1 MFLPSH
7 ELAYKTLLGGSS
19 RASVNLYGS
28 VKNLGGRIL
37 EEFEDLIYHDRS
49 PNEVGVDSHKRYQ
62 KIVLLAPGVYKLDL
76 IVKDTIS
83 GKIGHFERRLD
94 LPRSVSQEL
103 SLSALVL
110 ANRIMP
116 SGDESLTKPFAR
128 FWAGT
133 SIRLSPTALIPR
145 KGLGFILKCTTML

>member
-1 MFLPSH
+1 M
-7 ELAYKTLLGGSS
+7 
-19 RASVNLYGS
+19 
-28 VKNLGGRIL
+28 
-37 EEFEDLIYHDRS
+37 
-49 PNEVGVDSHKRYQ
+49 DSHKRYQ

-116 SGDESLTKPFAR
+116 SGDESLTKPFATVLGWNVYPAFDNR
-128 FWAGT
+128 FDT
-133 SIRLSPTALIPR
+133 EE
-145 KGLGFILKCTTML
+145 GLGLYFEVYNYVVDQSADKAVLDISATVADAEGTQVREGPPAVNRSL